1 MGDKAYFTPQAQLS
15 WLRIAGKDYTTAN
28 GIAISQDSQSSTI
41 GRLGF
46 ELGSR
51 LGDNGNVY
59 AKASVLHDFGG
70 NADTRLSYNGV
81 STTYSNDLGDTW
93 YEAGIGFNLKTKDNS
108 YLYADVSK
116 AFGGD
121 YKTPWQ
127 WNVGMRWTF

>member
-1 MGDKAYFTPQAQLS
+1 MTSAAVLTPAC
-15 WLRIAGKDYTTAN
+15 
-28 GIAISQDSQSSTI
+28 
-41 GRLGF
+41 
-46 ELGSR
+46 
-51 LGDNGNVY
+51 
-59 AKASVLHDFGG
+59 
-70 NADTRLSYNGV
+70 YNGV